1 MENKGHSKAFEIGGR
16 VMLKRTFV
24 SMGVAT
30 RKPRDLLCGAPR
42 AEMWFC
48 QDAVGKRGFAVELV
62 NDTLS

>member
-1 MENKGHSKAFEIGGR
+1 
-16 VMLKRTFV
+16 MLRRTFV